1 MEHLD
6 LDYRKLFDVGE
17 EIRLSR
23 KFFKNIKSHKLDDS
37 FGCPRLWTVDCI
49 NTQEEQGHLKIVEV
63 KQDYIKVKGSGY
75 NDWLLCLDYINLY
88 QLEPYRDN
96 DKFDILYAF
105 ANNQAAQHHKRN
117 LSVPL
122 QNAFTWKYTPE
133 GEDFWDKIFDG
144 KKIDLKKS
152 DSPIKE
158 NKENTNKSKQE
169 PIQETIQNNN
179 NHEIRLQKQ
188 KAVVIRGTRPKGSRI
203 CCSEH
208 KVTVRSGQISYK
220 ACHC

>member
-1 MEHLD
+1 MEYP
-6 LDYRKLFDVGE
+6 DYRKLFDVGE
-17 EIRLSR
+17 SITLSR
-23 KFFKNIKSHKLDDS
+23 KFFRKVESHELDDLN
-37 FGCPRLWTVDCI
+37 GCPPLWVVDCI
-49 NTQEEQGHLKIVEV
+49 NTQEEQGHLKIVDV
-63 KQDYIKVKGSGY
+63 RQNYIKVKATNTWMLSI
-75 NDWLLCLDYINLY
+75 DYINLY
-88 QLEPYRDN
+88 HLERYRDN
-96 DKFDILYAF
+96 NEILYAF
-105 ANNQAAQHHKRN
+105 ANNQADQRHKRN

-122 QNAFTWKYTPE
+122 SKAFDWKCTPE
-133 GEDFWDKIFDG
+133 GVDFWVNVLAG
-144 KKIDLKKS
+144 KKIDFKKA

-158 NKENTNKSKQE
+158 NKETTNKSKQE
-169 PIQETIQNNN
+169 LIQETIQNNN

>member
-1 MEHLD
+1 MEYP
-6 LDYRKLFDVGE
+6 DYRKLFDVGV
-17 EIRLSR
+17 EITLSR
-23 KFFKNIKSHKLDDS
+23 KFYKDVKSHELDDLN
-37 FGCPRLWTVDCI
+37 GCPRLWTVDCI

-63 KQDYIKVKGSGY
+63 KQNYVKVKGSGC

-88 QLEPYRDN
+88 HLERYRDN
-96 DKFDILYAF
+96 NEILYAF
-105 ANNQAAQHHKRN
+105 ANNQAAQHYKRN

-144 KKIDLKKS
+144 KKIDFKKS

-158 NKENTNKSKQE
+158 NKETTNKSNQE

-203 CCSEH
+203 CCSEYN
-208 KVTVRSGQISYK
+208 VTVRSGQISYK

>member
-1 MEHLD
+1 MEYP
-6 LDYRKLFDVGE
+6 DYRKPFDVGV
-17 EIRLSR
+17 EITLSR
-23 KFFKNIKSHKLDDS
+23 KFYKDVKSHELDDLD
-37 FGCPRLWTVDCI
+37 GCPRLWTVDCI
-49 NTQEEQGHLKIVEV
+49 NTQKEQGHLKIVEV
-63 KQDYIKVKGSGY
+63 KQNYIKVKGSGC

-88 QLEPYRDN
+88 HLERYRDN
-96 DKFDILYAF
+96 NEILYAF

-117 LSVPL
+117 LSELL

-133 GEDFWDKIFDG
+133 GADFWEDIFDG
-144 KKIDLKKS
+144 SYPIAFKKS

-169 PIQETIQNNN
+169 PIQEPIQNNN

-208 KVTVRSGQISYK
+208 NITVRSGQISYK

>member
-1 MEHLD
+1 MEY

-17 EIRLSR
+17 SIRLSK
-23 KFFKNIKSHKLDDS
+23 KFFKKVESHELDDLN
-37 FGCPRLWTVDCI
+37 GCPPLWVVDCI
-49 NTQEEQGHLKIVEV
+49 NTQEEQGHLKIVDV
-63 KQDYIKVKGSGY
+63 RQNYIKVKAK
-75 NDWLLCLDYINLY
+75 NTWMLFIDYINLY
-88 QLEPYRDN
+88 HLERYRDN
-96 DKFDILYAF
+96 NEILYAF
-105 ANNQAAQHHKRN
+105 ANNQADQHHKRN

-122 QNAFTWKYTPE
+122 SNAFTWKYTPE
-133 GEDFWDKIFDG
+133 GADFWEDIFSG
-144 KKIDLKKS
+144 SYIASKKS

-158 NKENTNKSKQE
+158 NKETTNKSKQE
-169 PIQETIQNNN
+169 PIQEPIQNNN

-188 KAVVIRGTRPKGSRI
+188 KAIVIRGTRPEGSRI

>member
-1 MEHLD
+1 MEYP
-6 LDYRKLFDVGE
+6 DYRKLFDVGV
-17 EIRLSR
+17 EITLSR
-23 KFFKNIKSHKLDDS
+23 KFYKDVKSHELDDLN
-37 FGCPRLWTVDCI
+37 GCPRLWTVDCI

-63 KQDYIKVKGSGY
+63 KQNYIKVKGSGC

-88 QLEPYRDN
+88 HLERYRDN
-96 DKFDILYAF
+96 NEILYAF

-122 QNAFTWKYTPE
+122 SNAFTWKYTPE
-133 GEDFWDKIFDG
+133 GADFWVNILAG
-144 KKIDLKKS
+144 KKIDFKKS

-158 NKENTNKSKQE
+158 NKETTNKSKQE
-169 PIQETIQNNN
+169 PIQEQIQNNN
-179 NHEIRLQKQ
+179 DHEIRLQKQ
-188 KAVVIRGTRPKGSRI
+188 KAIVIRGTRPEGSRI

-208 KVTVRSGQISYK
+208 KVTIRSGQISYK

>member
-1 MEHLD
+1 MEYP
-6 LDYRKLFDVGE
+6 DYRKLFDVGA
-17 EIRLSR
+17 EITLSK
-23 KFFKNIKSHKLDDS
+23 KFYKKAESHELDDLH
-37 FGCPRLWTVDCI
+37 GCPSLWAVDCI
-49 NTQEEQGHLKIVEV
+49 NTEKAQGHLKIVDV
-63 KQDYIKVKGSGY
+63 RQNYIKVKAK
-75 NDWLLCLDYINLY
+75 NTWMLFIDCINLY

-96 DKFDILYAF
+96 LEILYAF

-117 LSVPL
+117 LSELL

-133 GEDFWDKIFDG
+133 GADFWEDIFDG
-144 KKIDLKKS
+144 SYPIKITSKKS

-158 NKENTNKSKQE
+158 NKETTNKNKQE
-169 PIQETIQNNN
+169 PIIQEPIQNNN

-203 CCSEH
+203 CSSEH

>member
-1 MEHLD
+1 MEYP
-6 LDYRKLFDVGE
+6 DYRKLFDVGV
-17 EIRLSR
+17 EITLSR
-23 KFFKNIKSHKLDDS
+23 KFYKDVKSHELDDLN
-37 FGCPRLWTVDCI
+37 GCPRLWTVDCI
-49 NTQEEQGHLKIVEV
+49 NTQEEQGHLKIVDV
-63 KQDYIKVKGSGY
+63 RQNYIKVKAK
-75 NDWLLCLDYINLY
+75 NTWMLFIDYINLY
-88 QLEPYRDN
+88 HLERYRDN
-96 DKFDILYAF
+96 NEILYAF
-105 ANNQAAQHHKRN
+105 ANNQAAQRHKRN

-122 QNAFTWKYTPE
+122 SNAFTWKHTPE
-133 GEDFWDKIFDG
+133 GADFWVNVLAG

-169 PIQETIQNNN
+169 QIQEPIQNNN

-203 CCSEH
+203 RCSEH